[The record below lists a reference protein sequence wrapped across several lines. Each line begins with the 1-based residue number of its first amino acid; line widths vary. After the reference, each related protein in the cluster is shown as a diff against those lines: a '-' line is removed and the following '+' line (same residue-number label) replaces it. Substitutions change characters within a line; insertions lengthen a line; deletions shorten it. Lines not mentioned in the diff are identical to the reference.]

1 MIEYVLKYIQLLILI
16 LTLRQLFPLC
26 AVFVSPILYLEL
38 EPVTLEFWV
47 LMYMLN
53 SGKHDLEIQQNL

>member
-16 LTLRQLFPLC
+16 LTLRQLF
-26 AVFVSPILYLEL
+26 LYLEL

-53 SGKHDLEIQQNL
+53 SGKQDLEIQQNL

>member
-16 LTLRQLFPLC
+16 LTLRQLFLLC
-26 AVFVSPILYLEL
+26 IVFVSPIHYLVL

-53 SGKHDLEIQQNL
+53 SGKQDLEIQQNL

>member
-16 LTLRQLFPLC
+16 LTLRQLFLLC
-26 AVFVSPILYLEL
+26 TVFVSPILYLEL
-38 EPVTLEFWV
+38 EPVRLEFWV

-53 SGKHDLEIQQNL
+53 SGKQHLEIQQNL

>member
-1 MIEYVLKYIQLLILI
+1 MIEYVLKYIHLLILI
-16 LTLRQLFPLC
+16 LTLRQLFLLC

>member
-16 LTLRQLFPLC
+16 LTLHQLFLLC
-26 AVFVSPILYLEL
+26 TVFVSPILYLEL

-53 SGKHDLEIQQNL
+53 SGKQDLEIQQNL

>member
-1 MIEYVLKYIQLLILI
+1 MIEYVLKYIQLLIQI
-16 LTLRQLFPLC
+16 LTLRQLFLLC
-26 AVFVSPILYLEL
+26 TVFVSPILYLEL

-53 SGKHDLEIQQNL
+53 SGKQDSEIQQNL

>member
-1 MIEYVLKYIQLLILI
+1 MQLLILI
-16 LTLRQLFPLC
+16 LTLRQLFLLC
-26 AVFVSPILYLEL
+26 TVFVSPIHYLVL

-53 SGKHDLEIQQNL
+53 SGKQDLEIQQNL

>member
-16 LTLRQLFPLC
+16 LTLRQLFLLC
-26 AVFVSPILYLEL
+26 TVFVSPILYLEL

-53 SGKHDLEIQQNL
+53 SGKQDLEIQQNL

>member
-16 LTLRQLFPLC
+16 LTLRQFLLC
-26 AVFVSPILYLEL
+26 TVFVSPILYLEL

-53 SGKHDLEIQQNL
+53 SGKQDLEIQQNL

>member
-1 MIEYVLKYIQLLILI
+1 MIEYVLKYILLILI
-16 LTLRQLFPLC
+16 LTLRQLFLLC
-26 AVFVSPILYLEL
+26 TVFVSPILYLEL

-53 SGKHDLEIQQNL
+53 CGNQYLEIQQNL

>member
-1 MIEYVLKYIQLLILI
+1 MIEYVLKYIQLLILT
-16 LTLRQLFPLC
+16 LTLSQLFLC
-26 AVFVSPILYLEL
+26 TVFVSPILYLEL

-53 SGKHDLEIQQNL
+53 SGKQHLEIQHNL

>member
-16 LTLRQLFPLC
+16 LTLRQLFLRT
-26 AVFVSPILYLEL
+26 VFVSPILYLEL

-53 SGKHDLEIQQNL
+53 SGKQDLEIQQNL

>member
-16 LTLRQLFPLC
+16 LTLHQLFPLC
-26 AVFVSPILYLEL
+26 TVFVSPILYLEL

-53 SGKHDLEIQQNL
+53 SGKQDSEIQQNL

>member
-16 LTLRQLFPLC
+16 LTLRQLFLLC
-26 AVFVSPILYLEL
+26 TVFVSPILYLEL

-53 SGKHDLEIQQNL
+53 SGKQDSEIQQNL

>member
-16 LTLRQLFPLC
+16 LTLRQLFLLC
-26 AVFVSPILYLEL
+26 TVFVSPILYLEL

>member
-16 LTLRQLFPLC
+16 LTLRQLFLLC
-26 AVFVSPILYLEL
+26 TVFVSPILYLEL

-53 SGKHDLEIQQNL
+53 SGKQHLEIQQNL

>member
-16 LTLRQLFPLC
+16 LTLRQFLVC
-26 AVFVSPILYLEL
+26 TVFVSPILYLEL

-53 SGKHDLEIQQNL
+53 SGKQDLEIQQNL

>member
-16 LTLRQLFPLC
+16 LTLRQLFLLC

>member
-16 LTLRQLFPLC
+16 LTLHQLFLLC
-26 AVFVSPILYLEL
+26 TVFVSPILYLEL

-53 SGKHDLEIQQNL
+53 SGKQHLEIQQNL

>member
-16 LTLRQLFPLC
+16 LSLRQLFLC
-26 AVFVSPILYLEL
+26 TVFVSPILYLEL

-53 SGKHDLEIQQNL
+53 SGKQDLEIQQNL

>member
-1 MIEYVLKYIQLLILI
+1 MIEYVLKYILLILI
-16 LTLRQLFPLC
+16 LTLRQLFLLC
-26 AVFVSPILYLEL
+26 TVFVSPILYLEL

-53 SGKHDLEIQQNL
+53 CGNQHLEIQQNL